1 MTKGLS
7 TDVIGI
13 LSLMFKVDLF
23 FYKTSLIWHDL
34 IKLDFTNNCF
44 EKATGRISKIEI
56 NSISNNDE
64 RKLLVD
70 LNLLCLLGHQIDL
83 ACI

>member
-1 MTKGLS
+1 MTKGIS

-13 LSLMFKVDLF
+13 LSLMIKVNLF

-34 IKLDFTNNCF
+34 RKFDFTNNCF
-44 EKATGRISKIEI
+44 EKATALISKVEI
-56 NSISNNDE
+56 NSISDNDE

-70 LNLLCLLGHQIDL
+70 LNLLSY
-83 ACI
+83 